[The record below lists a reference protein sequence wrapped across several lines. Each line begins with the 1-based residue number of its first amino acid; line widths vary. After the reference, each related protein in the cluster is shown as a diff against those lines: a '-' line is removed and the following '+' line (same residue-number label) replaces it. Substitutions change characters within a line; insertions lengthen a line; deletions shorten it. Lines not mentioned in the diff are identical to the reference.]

1 MATNPAPGEGL
12 RADRIPHAVVLDPST
27 LAGTAVLTSSRPAAE
42 ASGCVGD
49 CDGSGDV
56 MVNEIVTIVN
66 IALGTGGAC
75 LDGVPA
81 GATVDIA
88 LIIQAVNNALNEC
101 RTVPATPTPAART
114 PTPTSTPTTGSFLAL
129 APAMGARR
137 AGHTATLLPDGH
149 VLLTGGDVRAPG
161 SGPTNP
167 TAEEYD
173 PTTNRF
179 AVLAA
184 TMSTAREGHT
194 ATLLPNG
201 KVLFTGGFNEGS
213 SDLDTAE
220 LYDPATNR
228 FTALAAT
235 MTAPRTNHTATL
247 LRNGKV
253 LITGGAYHSGSA
265 VNTAELFDPVANTFS
280 PLAAT
285 MRSRRQGHTATLLP
299 TGHVLLT
306 GGVDGCCD
314 PNDLGTNLDTAEVY
328 DPVAQTFTALT
339 ATMTS
344 ARFFHAASLLDDGR
358 VLLTGGLAGESIAS
372 VYTLDSAEVFDPV
385 AETFVAVTA
394 AMTSRRAAHTA
405 TLLPGGTVLVTG
417 GFNDLT
423 GPALDTAELYGS

>member
-1 MATNPAPGEGL
+1 MKKSLPGCPGIKAAVVGGIALVGLLTSASSLRAEVATNPAPGEGL

-101 RTVPATPTPAART
+101 PTVPATPTPAART

-149 VLLTGGDVRAPG
+149 
-161 SGPTNP
+161 
-167 TAEEYD
+167 
-173 PTTNRF
+173 
-179 AVLAA
+179 
-184 TMSTAREGHT
+184 
-194 ATLLPNG
+194 
-201 KVLFTGGFNEGS
+201 
-213 SDLDTAE
+213 
-220 LYDPATNR
+220 
-228 FTALAAT
+228 
-235 MTAPRTNHTATL
+235 
-247 LRNGKV
+247 
-253 LITGGAYHSGSA
+253 
-265 VNTAELFDPVANTFS
+265 
-280 PLAAT
+280 
-285 MRSRRQGHTATLLP
+285 
-299 TGHVLLT
+299 
-306 GGVDGCCD
+306 
-314 PNDLGTNLDTAEVY
+314 
-328 DPVAQTFTALT
+328 
-339 ATMTS
+339 
-344 ARFFHAASLLDDGR
+344 

-417 GFNDLT
+417 GFNALT